1 MLAAV
6 LSLSKHVYN
15 TAKLIDWRVI
25 YRRISKMLYKS
36 HLIPYIT
43 LKLFQD
49 MEQQCWMESCS
60 KQGVQPLRTNT
71 DDRL

>member
-43 LKLFQD
+43 LKLFQY
-49 MEQQCWMESCS
+49 MEQQC
-60 KQGVQPLRTNT
+60 
-71 DDRL
+71 